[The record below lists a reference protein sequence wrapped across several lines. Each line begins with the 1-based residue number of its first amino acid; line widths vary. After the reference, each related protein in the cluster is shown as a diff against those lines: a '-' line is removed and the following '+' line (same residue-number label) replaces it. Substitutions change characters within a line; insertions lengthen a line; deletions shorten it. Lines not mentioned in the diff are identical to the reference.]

1 MRIRAER
8 MNAAE
13 VETALGILTICV
25 KTSLL
30 TKLERCDTET

>member
-13 VETALGILTICV
+13 VETALGILTIFV
-25 KTSLL
+25 KNIIAYKISAL
-30 TKLERCDTET
+30 